1 MNQVSPA
8 LASLRTSVIAGVRW
22 NTAGATILIGL
33 QGLQLV
39 VLSRMLPPSD
49 FGLMAMCTVVMAFAE
64 SLSAAGTGNYI
75 IYRQS
80 TSTALLATSTALN
93 LIVGLGIALVV
104 FLGAP
109 LLADVFNEPRLILL
123 VRTLACATFISA
135 IGVVPHQI
143 LRRELEFKT
152 LVTSQVVAMALA
164 TAVSITMAAAGAGV
178 MSLVMGFIT
187 RTSAAT
193 ALVTWATW
201 RKMDFG
207 RQFRMSRE
215 ELGRL
220 VRFGAPQLSER
231 LLGIASDRAD
241 VALVGVIMGAE
252 ILGYYA
258 FALSLVTIPQMRINP
273 IATSVAL
280 PAFSKLQDKDTIL
293 GTAFCR
299 VLRVVTAIN
308 APLLLGL
315 VVTAPVAIPLA
326 FGDKW
331 TPAIPVVQLLS
342 LVGLGRA
349 VGNPVGS
356 LLVATGAVWRAF
368 AWSVGCVSVTIVAVL
383 TSCLLIGTPSG
394 VAFCTGLIQLLLVPA
409 TYLFLV
415 RPTSNASWYEYID
428 AIGRPVIAAAVG
440 AALAWL
446 PSFVFERG
454 TVLAVIQVAVFIAAY
469 PVALQAIDPA
479 SPRELMQLLRRNTPR
494 TEEMS
499 TNTGA

>member
-1 MNQVSPA
+1 M
-8 LASLRTSVIAGVRW
+8 
-22 NTAGATILIGL
+22 
-33 QGLQLV
+33 
-39 VLSRMLPPSD
+39 
-49 FGLMAMCTVVMAFAE
+49 
-64 SLSAAGTGNYI
+64 
-75 IYRQS
+75 
-80 TSTALLATSTALN
+80 
-93 LIVGLGIALVV
+93 
-104 FLGAP
+104 
-109 LLADVFNEPRLILL
+109 
-123 VRTLACATFISA
+123 
-135 IGVVPHQI
+135 
-143 LRRELEFKT
+143 
-152 LVTSQVVAMALA
+152 
-164 TAVSITMAAAGAGV
+164 
-178 MSLVMGFIT
+178 
-187 RTSAAT
+187 
-193 ALVTWATW
+193 
-201 RKMDFG
+201 
-207 RQFRMSRE
+207 
-215 ELGRL
+215 
-220 VRFGAPQLSER
+220 
-231 LLGIASDRAD
+231 
-241 VALVGVIMGAE
+241 
-252 ILGYYA
+252 LGYYA

-280 PAFSKLQDKDTIL
+280 PAFSKLQAKGTRL

-308 APLLLGL
+308 APLMLGL

-394 VAFCTGLIQLLLVPA
+394 VALGTGLIQLLLVPA

-454 TVLAVIQVAVFIAAY
+454 TVLAVIQLAVFIAAY